1 MIFLGDFLCGSVMSV
16 PCTPTNIDNITRIE
30 LSNGWYDDLRVT
42 KNVTEELSSK
52 VEQDWDWDTILHA
65 KFDGDVSAGNVNWNL
80 SKVSHLLVKRKK
92 TKDFKWTTINAQ
104 ECHTRDDFNLK
115 DIDITA
121 APNYE
126 YQYAAVPIIEGIEG
140 FYSIDTVDV
149 KTNSLVLADKDEI
162 WCTLITDNY
171 LDNTSVVP
179 NSLVETMYSKYPTV
193 VRNTSANYEKIDVSA
208 SFFPEDET
216 GCNIDL
222 DDDQKRIEYN
232 KKVKMFLRN
241 DKPKILKSISGD
253 IWLTYVYNPPADTAQ
268 DNYKNRKLTFGLVEV
283 GNPDSEEDL
292 WYAGFIPT
300 VTEEWWNR

>member
-1 MIFLGDFLCGSVMSV
+1 MFFCGGLLCADIMSV
-16 PCTPTNIDNITRIE
+16 ACTPTNIDNINKIE

-52 VEQDWDWDTILHA
+52 VNQDWDWDTILHA

-80 SKVSHLLVKRKK
+80 SKVSYLLVKRKK
-92 TKDFKWTTINAQ
+92 SKDFKWTTVKVQKVSN
-104 ECHTRDDFNLK
+104 RDDFNLR
-115 DIDITA
+115 DIDVTA
-121 APNYE
+121 TPGYE

-149 KTNSLVLADKDEI
+149 KTNSLVITDKDEI
-162 WCTLITDNY
+162 WQTMVTDNY

-179 NSLVETMYSKYPTV
+179 NSLIETMYSKYPTV
-193 VRNTSANYEKIDVSA
+193 VRNTAANYEKIQVNA
-208 SFFPEDET
+208 TFLPLEDDDCT
-216 GCNIDL
+216 IDF

-232 KKVKMFLRN
+232 NKAKMFLRN
-241 DKPKILKSISGD
+241 DKIKILKSMSGD
-253 IWLTYVYNPPADTAQ
+253 IWLCYVCDPPSDTAQ